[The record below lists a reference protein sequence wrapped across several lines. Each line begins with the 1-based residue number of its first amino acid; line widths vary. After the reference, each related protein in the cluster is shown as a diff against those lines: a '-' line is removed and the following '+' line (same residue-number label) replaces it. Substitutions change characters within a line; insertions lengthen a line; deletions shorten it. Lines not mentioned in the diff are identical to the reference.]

1 MLSEAKDERSECKQ
15 ARHAL
20 ERQLSKAK
28 GRETRLKAKLYDQ
41 NRKVEARCT
50 EAECKDVDEV
60 ATALM
65 RSTPHTS
72 ARCDSSDEKHAAYQ
86 CKVMYRG
93 TWANLNPNLNPTRDC
108 LQP

>member
-50 EAECKDVDEV
+50 EAELHVRMPV
-60 ATALM
+60 HGVSPAM
-65 RSTPHTS
+65 
-72 ARCDSSDEKHAAYQ
+72 AA
-86 CKVMYRG
+86 
-93 TWANLNPNLNPTRDC
+93 PNMG
-108 LQP
+108 